1 MVTSTTTKETTSRSI
16 AEGEDSIIGGREK
29 EDSRI
34 ETEIISIKD
43 RIIRRRTWKI
53 KKRNLSH
60 KQQVTAD
67 RLMQHPRDSLI
78 MEVTVHMLQ
87 ERR

>member
-1 MVTSTTTKETTSRSI
+1 MVTLTATIEGASRSI
-16 AEGEDSIIGGREK
+16 AEGEDSIIGGIEK

-60 KQQVTAD
+60 KQQVAAD
-67 RLMQHPRDSLI
+67 WLMQHPRDSLI
-78 MEVTVHMLQ
+78 MAVTVHMLQ